1 MAALEAGTG
10 FGGAAREFYGRYRI
24 SIVSVVLS
32 LVGIATGTATA
43 MSLLQNAAMLDPLV
57 LGAGVVLAAGCCAV
71 QTRHV
76 GLAAL
81 TALAPIPGLIWASPL
96 SDGVNFGAVPFL
108 AYAFGF
114 AVAAL
119 LAQAI
124 VEQGLDGE
132 GDEYPWRAAGAALGL
147 MLVLGVFWFWGTD
160 AGTAAVQAV
169 TDAVFCTASA
179 LVLLPMGAS
188 LLHLDESFVARANRV
203 RERRQRIFERL
214 ALVVTPRWALS
225 FTGIAFVFLALGW
238 FGAEPQMRT
247 GGTALLL
254 RVASVGVVVVGAGIF
269 ARGWREGLAVG
280 LTGAVVCLVS
290 LWATVVGARDVFAP
304 VGVLLATSVALFLA
318 LHAGRRAVRYT
329 PRETPLDARR
339 RTIEDTSASQTFASA
354 GALLTVFP
362 AVAVWP
368 SYAPF
373 AIALF
378 AAGFCGIVFA
388 PAAVTALEALFPR
401 RRSVEDLY
409 GSRRKRPAAQSR

>member
-1 MAALEAGTG
+1 MAALQAGTG
-10 FGGAAREFYGRYRI
+10 FGGAGREFYGRHRI
-24 SIVSVVLS
+24 PIVSVVLS

-43 MSLLQNAAMLDPLV
+43 VSLLQNAVILDPLV
-57 LGAGVVLAAGCCAV
+57 LGAGAVLAAVCCEV
-71 QTRHV
+71 QTRHF
-76 GLAAL
+76 GIAAL
-81 TALAPIPGLIWASPL
+81 TALAPIPGLIWAAPL
-96 SDGVNFGAVPFL
+96 SDGASFGAVPFL

-119 LAQAI
+119 LAQSI
-124 VEQGLDGE
+124 VERALDGE
-132 GDEYPWRAAGAALGL
+132 GGEYPWRAAGMALGL
-147 MLVLGVFWFWGTD
+147 TLVLGVLWFWGTD
-160 AGTAAVQAV
+160 ASGAAVQAV
-169 TDAVFCTASA
+169 VDAIFCAASA

-188 LLHLDESFVARANRV
+188 LLHLDEGFVARANRV

-214 ALVVTPRWALS
+214 ALVATPRWALS

-247 GGTALLL
+247 GATALLL
-254 RVASVGVVVVGAGIF
+254 RLASAVVVIVGAGIF

-290 LWATVVGARDVFAP
+290 LWATIVGTRDVLAP

-318 LHAGRRAVRYT
+318 LHAGRRALRHA
-329 PRETPLDARR
+329 PRETPLETRR
-339 RTIEDTSASQTFASA
+339 RTIEDTAASQIFAGA
-354 GALLTVFP
+354 GALSALLP

-368 SYAPF
+368 GYAPF

-388 PAAVTALEALFPR
+388 PAAVTALESIFPR

-409 GSRRKRPAAQSR
+409 GSRRKRPAAQT

>member
-1 MAALEAGTG
+1 MAALQAGTG
-10 FGGAAREFYGRYRI
+10 FGGAAREFYGRHRI
-24 SIVSVVLS
+24 LIVSVVLS
-32 LVGIATGTATA
+32 LVGIATGAATA
-43 MSLLQNAAMLDPLV
+43 MSLLQNAVMLDPLV

-71 QTRHV
+71 QTRHF

-81 TALAPIPGLIWASPL
+81 TALVPLPGLIWAAPL
-96 SDGVNFGAVPFL
+96 SDGASFGAVPL
-108 AYAFGF
+108 MAYAFGF
-114 AVAAL
+114 TVAAL
-119 LAQAI
+119 LAQTI
-124 VEQGLDGE
+124 VEHVLDGE
-132 GDEYPWRAAGAALGL
+132 GSEYPWRAAGAALGF

-160 AGTAAVQAV
+160 AGGAAVQAV

-179 LVLLPMGAS
+179 IILLPMGAS

-203 RERRQRIFERL
+203 RERRQRILERF
-214 ALVVTPRWALS
+214 ALVTTPRWALS

-247 GGTALLL
+247 GGSALLL
-254 RVASVGVVVVGAGIF
+254 RLASVGVVVVGAGVF

-318 LHAGRRAVRYT
+318 LHAGRRALRYA

-339 RTIEDTSASQTFASA
+339 RTIEDTAASQIFAGA
-354 GALLTVFP
+354 GALSALLP

-368 SYAPF
+368 GYAPF
-373 AIALF
+373 VLALF
-378 AAGFCGIVFA
+378 AAGFSGIVFA
-388 PAAVTALEALFPR
+388 PAAVMALEALFPR

-409 GSRRKRPAAQSR
+409 DSRRKLHA